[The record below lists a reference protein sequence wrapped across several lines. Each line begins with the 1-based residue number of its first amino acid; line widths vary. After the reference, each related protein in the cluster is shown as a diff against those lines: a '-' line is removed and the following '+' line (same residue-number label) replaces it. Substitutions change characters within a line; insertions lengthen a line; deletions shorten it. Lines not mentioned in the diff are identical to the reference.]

1 MHRSFQFGMAAF
13 HLLFLFLVLA
23 LSFSGNSAVAAVV
36 DDQPRPQQEVC
47 MASSSSSCPEAAVDA
62 KVLKGEASVMYK
74 EKASSFFRHDGRTI
88 KVDFVLPA
96 SNSEVAAGD
105 EDLQLRQEAMAQ
117 AITVLSRYSPETTDE
132 QTLKRAMGVVNL
144 EAQRWKP
151 IFRAVGRVLESG
163 ADDRTK
169 EDAFAQARVQL
180 NRDLGQEGPNALK
193 LDFGYM

>member
-62 KVLKGEASVMYK
+62 KVLK

>member
-1 MHRSFQFGMAAF
+1 MAAF
-13 HLLFLFLVLA
+13 RLLFLVLSCVA
-23 LSFSGNSAVAAVV
+23 AGCNSVVAVAV
-36 DDQPRPQQEVC
+36 DDQPLPQQEFC

-62 KVLKGEASVMYK
+62 EPLKEETSVMYK

-96 SNSEVAAGD
+96 SNSIAAAGD

-117 AITVLSRYSPETTDE
+117 AITVLSRYSPETTDQ

-151 IFRAVGRVLESG
+151 IFRAVNRVLESG

-169 EDAFAQARVQL
+169 EEAFAQARVQL

-193 LDFGYM
+193 LDFRFL